1 MALAAGKADQRRREL
16 QTHLSRTVEQLLE
29 RVVGPGKVRTEV
41 SADIDFDRINT
52 SEEIFD
58 PDGQVVRSTQSVE
71 QSGNNRDG
79 AGGAPV
85 SVASNLP
92 GANLA
97 ATSPAGG
104 MSSENRS
111 EETVNYE
118 ISKRRSAAAD
128 ILPLSSSGRPA

>member
-1 MALAAGKADQRRREL
+1 M
-16 QTHLSRTVEQLLE
+16 
-29 RVVGPGKVRTEV
+29 
-41 SADIDFDRINT
+41 
-52 SEEIFD
+52 
-58 PDGQVVRSTQSVE
+58 RSTQSVE

-92 GANLA
+92 DANLA

-118 ISKRRSAAAD
+118 ISKTTQVGGKVKQSGNIKRISAAVLVDGTYATD
-128 ILPLSSSGRPA
+128 ANGAQTYTPASPGRGSSTRSRR